1 VHSDGC
7 EEETAVWEGACT
19 ELGRWSELGGGGES
33 WDALVARCLWGRTV
47 DLAPDFGS
55 RGISR
60 LSSRL
65 RKPSWAFSW
74 PKIYSDS
81 VLSFSLV
88 LVWEQVKSVGLTVI
102 NILTC
107 GGFSTWHIS

>member
-1 VHSDGC
+1 MHSDGG
-7 EEETAVWEGACT
+7 EQETVS
-19 ELGRWSELGGGGES
+19 GRGVNRRQGGGGES
-33 WDALVARCLWGRTV
+33 WVALVAGCLWGRME

-60 LSSRL
+60 LSPRL
-65 RKPSWAFSW
+65 SKPSWAFSW
-74 PKIYSDS
+74 PKVYSDS

-107 GGFSTWHIS
+107 GGLSTWHIN